1 MQKKQI
7 FQKWFSF
14 SLCEKLLALKQLL
27 NLTIFLGKTITCI
40 LEDFVVKL
48 RAPTTLIK
56 IKLSGIKDFILGK
69 QSVDSSQNRN
79 VIGILFSSKIT
90 QKFIRWYTTLYRA
103 TQVVFSPSLDML
115 LTSFSFVS
123 DCLFVYSH
131 LLLLTRNTFE
141 LLDRAVWWRWW

>member
-1 MQKKQI
+1 MNI
-7 FQKWFSF
+7 
-14 SLCEKLLALKQLL
+14 
-27 NLTIFLGKTITCI
+27 TIFLGKTITCI

-115 LTSFSFVS
+115 LTSPSFESV
-123 DCLFVYSH
+123 CLFVCLFVFSH
-131 LLLLTRNTFE
+131 LLLLSLSVCLSTHIFFFWLAT
-141 LLDRAVWWRWW
+141 LLNYLTVLSDDDDDSFILQ

>member
-1 MQKKQI
+1 MKKKIQERVLN
-7 FQKWFSF
+7 
-14 SLCEKLLALKQLL
+14 SLGEKLLALKQLL
-27 NLTIFLGKTITCI
+27 NITIFLGKTITCI

-48 RAPTTLIK
+48 SASTTLIK

-90 QKFIRWYTTLYRA
+90 QKFIRWDTTLYRA

-115 LTSFSFVS
+115 LTSPSFKSV
-123 DCLFVYSH
+123 CLFVYSH
-131 LLLLTRNTFE
+131 LPLLTRNTFE
-141 LLDRAVWWRWW
+141 LLDRAV